1 MDEGRGEMDEGRRK
15 MDEKRTN
22 KIRTV
27 RDKKVCRK
35 AFDNAMEIFLLQIFR
50 WRPTIGF
57 FWLINRLIPI
67 YTIPNQTLDLT
78 YHV

>member
-27 RDKKVCRK
+27 RDKKVYRK
-35 AFDNAMEIFLLQIFR
+35 AFDNAMEIFFIANISMETHHRIF
-50 WRPTIGF
+50 
-57 FWLINRLIPI
+57 LVN
-67 YTIPNQTLDLT
+67 
-78 YHV
+78 